1 MSSTLSGPS
10 SLLVLLALI
19 GCSTAPK
26 TEEGKIDLEA
36 RAADSVRQAEAADP
50 TLHEVLAGAAGH
62 AVFPNVGKG
71 GLVAGGAYGKGVLYE
86 KGEVVGYCDLTQGS
100 IGLQAG
106 GQAYT
111 EIIAFSTR
119 EALDRFR
126 SGNFAFG
133 AQATAVALHSGA
145 GRNAKYS
152 DGVAVFTANERG
164 LMAEA
169 AIGGQKFSFEPKVP
183 AAP

>member
-1 MSSTLSGPS
+1 MITTLSGTSPRLF
-10 SLLVLLALI
+10 LLFALI
-19 GCSTAPK
+19 GCSTAPG
-26 TEEGKIDLEA
+26 TAEGKAELETS
-36 RAADSVRQAEAADP
+36 AAAQLSQAQAADP
-50 TLHEVLAGAAGH
+50 TLGKLLAEAAGY
-62 AVFPNVGKG
+62 AVFPKVGKG
-71 GLVAGGAYGKGVLYE
+71 GLIAGGAYGKGVLYE
-86 KGEVVGYCDLTQGS
+86 SGRVVGYCDLTQGT

-106 GQAYT
+106 GQSYT

-133 AQATAVALHSGA
+133 AQVTAVAVQSGA
-145 GRNAKYS
+145 GRNARYS

-169 AIGGQKFSFEPKVP
+169 TVGGQKFSFQPK
-183 AAP
+183 

>member
-1 MSSTLSGPS
+1 MITTPSRTLPS
-10 SLLVLLALI
+10 LCLLFALI
-19 GCSTAPK
+19 GCATAPK
-26 TEEGKIDLEA
+26 SAEGKAELEA
-36 RAADSVRQAEAADP
+36 RAAESVRQAEAADP
-50 TLHEVLAGAAGH
+50 TLAPLLAGAAGY
-62 AVFPNVGKG
+62 AVFPNIGKG
-71 GLVAGGAYGKGVLYE
+71 GLIAGGAYGKGVLYE
-86 KGEVVGYCDLTQGS
+86 KGVVVGYCDLTQGT

-133 AQATAVALHSGA
+133 AQVTAVAVRSGA
-145 GRNAKYS
+145 GRNARYE
-152 DGVAVFTANERG
+152 DGVAVFTSNERG

-169 AIGGQKFSFEPKVP
+169 AVGGQKFSFQAK
-183 AAP
+183 